1 MKGRKIVFSRH
12 CSPLL
17 TAHIL
22 HWVMNHYQER
32 KEELACHGELLI
44 AQAYLSEEGS
54 FSLPGKLLDYET
66 LGMTAVYLCLLR
78 TSSYIISKYLESR
91 RSYLLTWREVGTA
104 SLS

>member
-1 MKGRKIVFSRH
+1 
-12 CSPLL
+12 
-17 TAHIL
+17 
-22 HWVMNHYQER
+22 MNHYQER

-66 LGMTAVYLCLLR
+66 LGMRAVYLCLLR